1 MQRVKITQR
10 MISVMASIFLNG
22 PLTTREVSKRA
33 AHLFPTVNAVKMS
46 FRRMVRLGL
55 LRQVKFDN
63 GYNVAYTLTDE
74 LVEAIKSSEAD
85 GYTGRDACWRAAASL
100 RKMEKVQE
108 AL

>member
-1 MQRVKITQR
+1 
-10 MISVMASIFLNG
+10 MASIFLNG

-74 LVEAIKSSEAD
+74 LVEAIESSEAD
-85 GYTGRDACWRAAASL
+85 GYIGRDACWRAAASL
-100 RKMEKVQE
+100 RKMEKVRE